1 MSTPLSEEHAREQL
15 VLSGAREKP
24 NAVARIFTRTRGDSP
39 AKRFAIHLV
48 LIVASIIAIYPAIR
62 IFTISLGPFNQSMI
76 DPFTIIPPNAS
87 LENYTKLI
95 ANKGFFTWLV
105 NSLIVTVA
113 VSIVG
118 LVMSATGAYAF
129 SRWKFRGRTAGLI
142 FLLSTQMIPAGMVL
156 VPVYLML
163 ARLGQVNHYSGL
175 MLAYV
180 VTAIPFSIWILKG
193 YYDTVPR
200 ELEEAA
206 LIDGCNQLE
215 TFYRIVLPLST
226 PALAVVFLNNF
237 MAAWSEFAVAFRIIT
252 NKSLYTWPL
261 GIKSLQGQ
269 FQTEWGMYAAASVMV
284 MIPVIL
290 LFMYSSK
297 YLISGL
303 TVGSVKG

>member
-1 MSTPLSEEHAREQL
+1 MTTPITNERAIENVASPAAKAMPG
-15 VLSGAREKP
+15 VLE
-24 NAVARIFTRTRGDSP
+24 RIFVRTRGDAP
-39 AKRFAIHLV
+39 AKRV
-48 LIVASIIAIYPAIR
+48 LIHIALILASIIAIYPAIR
-62 IFTISLGPFNQSMI
+62 VFTISLGPFNQSLI
-76 DPFTIIPPNAS
+76 DPFTLIPANAT
-87 LENYTKLI
+87 LDNYTNLI
-95 ANKGFFTWLV
+95 ADKGFLRWLV
-105 NSLIVTVA
+105 NSLVVTVA
-113 VSIVG
+113 VSTVG

-129 SRWKFRGRTAGLI
+129 SRWKFPGRAAGLI

-156 VPVYLML
+156 IPVYLML

-193 YYDTVPR
+193 YYDTIPL

-206 LIDGCNQLE
+206 LIDGCTRLQ

-237 MAAWSEFAVAFRIIT
+237 MAAWSEFAVAFRIVT
-252 NKSLYTWPL
+252 NTSLYTWPL

-290 LFMYSSK
+290 LFIYSSK
-297 YLISGL
+297 YLVSGL
-303 TVGSVKG
+303 TIGGVKG

>member
-1 MSTPLSEEHAREQL
+1 MTTPISDERAIENVAVPIAKTIPSTWTRFF
-15 VLSGAREKP
+15 V
-24 NAVARIFTRTRGDSP
+24 RTRGDAP
-39 AKRFAIHLV
+39 AKRLLIHL
-48 LIVASIIAIYPAIR
+48 LLMGASLVAVYPAIR
-62 IFTISLGPFNQSMI
+62 VFTISLGPFNQSLI
-76 DPFTIIPPNAS
+76 DPFTLIPANATV
-87 LENYTKLI
+87 ENYIRLI
-95 ANKGFFTWLV
+95 AEKGFFTWLI
-105 NSLIVTVA
+105 NSLVVTIA
-113 VSIVG
+113 VSLVG

-129 SRWKFRGRTAGLI
+129 SRWKFPGRATGLI

-156 VPVYLML
+156 IPVYLML

-175 MLAYV
+175 MLAYI

-193 YYDTVPR
+193 YYDTVPL

-206 LIDGCNQLE
+206 LIDGCTRLE

-290 LFMYSSK
+290 LFIYSSK

-303 TVGSVKG
+303 TIGSVKG

>member
-1 MSTPLSEEHAREQL
+1 MTTSTSDKQT
-15 VLSGAREKP
+15 P
-24 NAVARIFTRTRGDSP
+24 NAFARFFMRTRGDSP
-39 AKRFAIHLV
+39 AKRLLIHLG
-48 LIVASIIAIYPAIR
+48 LIFASIIAIYPAVR
-62 IFTISLGPFNQSMI
+62 VFTISLGPFNQSLI
-76 DPFTIIPPNAS
+76 DPFVIIPENAT
-87 LENYTKLI
+87 LNNYTALI
-95 ANKGFFTWLV
+95 ANKGFFNWIV
-105 NSLIVTVA
+105 NSFAVTIA
-113 VSIVG
+113 VSLVG

-129 SRWKFRGRTAGLI
+129 SRWKFPGRAAGLI

-156 VPVYLML
+156 IPVYLML
-163 ARLGQVNHYSGL
+163 AKMGMVNHYSGL
-175 MLAYV
+175 MLAYI

-193 YYDTVPR
+193 YYDTVPI

-206 LIDGCNQLE
+206 LIDGCSRLE

-237 MAAWSEFAVAFRIIT
+237 MGAWSEFAVAFRMVT
-252 NKSLYTWPL
+252 DTQLYTWPL

-284 MIPVIL
+284 MVPVMM
-290 LFMYSSK
+290 LFIYSSK